1 MGAFCRRKGCVDR
14 SCQTPVEIFENNVYV
29 CYTCKEEFVNMMY
42 MKHSFVDKRKSVIM
56 TELEAFLKT
65 EKGVKIELP
74 NSKTDPI
81 LSMEEYFNILR
92 EGSTKTINEERH
104 G

>member
-1 MGAFCRRKGCVDR
+1 MGAFCSRKGCLDK
-14 SCQTPVEIFENNVYV
+14 SCQTPVEVFENNVYV

-42 MKHSFVDKRKSVIM
+42 DKHNFVDKRKSVIM
-56 TELEAFLKT
+56 TEMVAFLKT
-65 EKGVKIELP
+65 EKGVKVELP

-81 LSMEEYFNILR
+81 LSMEAYFNILAEKR
-92 EGSTKTINEERH
+92 IRDINSERH